1 MYFWS
6 THSSLLVMT
15 LVIPYFGERI
25 DNIWNGGWVRK
36 DLRKKWDFSTLL
48 CGQFDLSEIDDTF
61 RRSEISL
68 QNEVQDFYFVY
79 ANVVYL
85 Q

>member
-1 MYFWS
+1 M
-6 THSSLLVMT
+6 
-15 LVIPYFGERI
+15 
-25 DNIWNGGWVRK
+25 RK
-36 DLRKKWDFSTLL
+36 DLWKKWDFSTLL
-48 CGQFDLSEIDDTF
+48 CGQFDLSEIDDAF

-85 Q
+85 QQIELVESKINVLVKENSQSIQR